1 MANLIN
7 DSTIPVEDTINAD
20 YIISLS
26 EIDGKS
32 AAPIDLTM
40 EAIKQIKLPKL
51 VWQNMNS
58 QPTKMKLTNSGHTVV
73 LSGKWNCPRPHLSGG
88 PLLNN
93 YVFSQLHFHW
103 GIDENEGSDHTIDGI
118 SYPMEMH
125 VVFFKSTYL
134 TQEAALKENDGVI
147 ILVYFFKVV
156 STTNSTLESIV
167 NSLKLITE
175 PKTSVK
181 IEAMPLSYILHEFE
195 NDYLLYWGCIRAHN
209 YSHPVLWIICRQ
221 AFGVSNKELEFF
233 RELKDNRNFKIVRNF
248 QDPQPLESRSVFHA
262 NPSTDNS
269 QILLPELQVPRQH
282 SIVVNYNYNNILDW
296 QSDVNTK
303 ELDIE
308 TSSLINQIIYVDKL
322 ISNELTDL
330 EKELKN
336 NILNLLKLLKNN
348 DNNLLKKTEHFK
360 STLDKDSTQATK
372 S

>member
-147 ILVYFFKVV
+147 ILVYFFK
-156 STTNSTLESIV
+156 
-167 NSLKLITE
+167 
-175 PKTSVK
+175 
-181 IEAMPLSYILHEFE
+181 
-195 NDYLLYWGCIRAHN
+195 
-209 YSHPVLWIICRQ
+209 
-221 AFGVSNKELEFF
+221 LEFF